1 MKGLLKNNYFAVRS
15 NAKAF
20 SVFMLLLGIF
30 VVAVISPSLLM
41 GYALLGMIGF
51 SLNAIAGLRKE
62 SSTKWSKYK
71 LTAPVKRS
79 DIVKSYFISQILWLI
94 VGIAYAGIGVALSIM
109 LHGVTLD
116 RNVDIFM
123 LFVVG
128 IGISL
133 SMGAIFFPLFYLG
146 GEERNEV
153 FLIISLLC
161 GIGIV
166 MGLSTLINTLF
177 PKMTAPQ
184 LICGGIAILV
194 HFVFEIPLNDCLI
207 FLVEELFNFPNNDFA
222 TGIPFLKPVLHSFSI
237 AILGTPTFCI

>member
-123 LFVVG
+123 LFVIG

-133 SMGAIFFPLFYLG
+133 FMGAIFFPLFYWG

-161 GIGIV
+161 GIVI
-166 MGLSTLINTLF
+166 I
-177 PKMTAPQ
+177 
-184 LICGGIAILV
+184 
-194 HFVFEIPLNDCLI
+194 HCL
-207 FLVEELFNFPNNDFA
+207 E
-222 TGIPFLKPVLHSFSI
+222 
-237 AILGTPTFCI
+237 

>member
-133 SMGAIFFPLFYLG
+133 FMGAIFFPLFYLG
-146 GEERNEV
+146 GEERSFSDNQLTLRYWNCYGAFYSHKYV
-153 FLIISLLC
+153 ISQDDCTAAYMRRNCYTCLFV
-161 GIGIV
+161 IGICFI
-166 MGLSTLINTLF
+166 LSF
-177 PKMTAPQ
+177 
-184 LICGGIAILV
+184 
-194 HFVFEIPLNDCLI
+194 DR
-207 FLVEELFNFPNNDFA
+207 
-222 TGIPFLKPVLHSFSI
+222 
-237 AILGTPTFCI
+237 

>member
-1 MKGLLKNNYFAVRS
+1 MKGLLKNNYFAVCS

-128 IGISL
+128 IGISCL
-133 SMGAIFFPLFYLG
+133 WEQYFSRCFIWA
-146 GEERNEV
+146 ERNETK
-153 FLIISLLC
+153 F
-161 GIGIV
+161 
-166 MGLSTLINTLF
+166 F
-177 PKMTAPQ
+177 
-184 LICGGIAILV
+184 
-194 HFVFEIPLNDCLI
+194 
-207 FLVEELFNFPNNDFA
+207 
-222 TGIPFLKPVLHSFSI
+222 
-237 AILGTPTFCI
+237 

>member
-79 DIVKSYFISQILWLI
+79 DIVKSYFSEK
-94 VGIAYAGIGVALSIM
+94 
-109 LHGVTLD
+109 
-116 RNVDIFM
+116 
-123 LFVVG
+123 
-128 IGISL
+128 
-133 SMGAIFFPLFYLG
+133 LFYKSNSMVDCG
-146 GEERNEV
+146 N
-153 FLIISLLC
+153 SLC
-161 GIGIV
+161 G
-166 MGLSTLINTLF
+166 NWR
-177 PKMTAPQ
+177 
-184 LICGGIAILV
+184 
-194 HFVFEIPLNDCLI
+194 
-207 FLVEELFNFPNNDFA
+207 
-222 TGIPFLKPVLHSFSI
+222 
-237 AILGTPTFCI
+237 GTFHYAAWRYP

>member
-79 DIVKSYFISQILWLI
+79 DIVKSYFISQI
-94 VGIAYAGIGVALSIM
+94 
-109 LHGVTLD
+109 
-116 RNVDIFM
+116 
-123 LFVVG
+123 
-128 IGISL
+128 
-133 SMGAIFFPLFYLG
+133 
-146 GEERNEV
+146 
-153 FLIISLLC
+153 
-161 GIGIV
+161 
-166 MGLSTLINTLF
+166 
-177 PKMTAPQ
+177 
-184 LICGGIAILV
+184 
-194 HFVFEIPLNDCLI
+194 
-207 FLVEELFNFPNNDFA
+207 
-222 TGIPFLKPVLHSFSI
+222 
-237 AILGTPTFCI
+237 

>member
-133 SMGAIFFPLFYLG
+133 FMGAIFPAVLFGRRGTKRSFSDNQLTLRYWNCYG
-146 GEERNEV
+146 AFYSHKYVISQDDCTAAYMRRNCYTCLFV
-153 FLIISLLC
+153 
-161 GIGIV
+161 IGICFI
-166 MGLSTLINTLF
+166 LSF
-177 PKMTAPQ
+177 
-184 LICGGIAILV
+184 
-194 HFVFEIPLNDCLI
+194 DR
-207 FLVEELFNFPNNDFA
+207 
-222 TGIPFLKPVLHSFSI
+222 
-237 AILGTPTFCI
+237 

>member
-79 DIVKSYFISQILWLI
+79 DIEK
-94 VGIAYAGIGVALSIM
+94 
-109 LHGVTLD
+109 
-116 RNVDIFM
+116 
-123 LFVVG
+123 
-128 IGISL
+128 
-133 SMGAIFFPLFYLG
+133 LFYKSNSMVDYG
-146 GEERNEV
+146 N
-153 FLIISLLC
+153 SLC
-161 GIGIV
+161 G
-166 MGLSTLINTLF
+166 NWR
-177 PKMTAPQ
+177 
-184 LICGGIAILV
+184 
-194 HFVFEIPLNDCLI
+194 
-207 FLVEELFNFPNNDFA
+207 
-222 TGIPFLKPVLHSFSI
+222 
-237 AILGTPTFCI
+237 GTFHYAAWRYP